1 MPQEIAA
8 SIMAF
13 GAGVLLS
20 AVSFELIAEANA
32 RAGLLRTALGAVVH
46 TGCTALRPAAAPGT
60 ANAPAAPSRRRWS
73 SAAPAPHRHRAP
85 WLSRTR
91 TSRSASSR
99 CRAF

>member
-1 MPQEIAA
+1 MPQEIVG

-60 ANAPAAPSRRRWS
+60 ANAPAAPSRRRRS
-73 SAAPAPHRHRAP
+73 SPAPAPHRHRAP
-85 WLSRTR
+85 CSTA
-91 TSRSASSR
+91 SRSPW
-99 CRAF
+99 